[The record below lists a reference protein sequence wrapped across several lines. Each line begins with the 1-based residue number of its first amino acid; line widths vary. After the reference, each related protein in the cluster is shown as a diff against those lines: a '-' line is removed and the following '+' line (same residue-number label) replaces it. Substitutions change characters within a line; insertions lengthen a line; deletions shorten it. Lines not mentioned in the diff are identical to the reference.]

1 MYCRIVDIPQ
11 GNSPEEN
18 LQQTGRQSKK
28 KIVVCN
34 RKQSC
39 VLYLIHP
46 KKIAL

>member
-28 KIVVCN
+28 N
-34 RKQSC
+34 SC
-39 VLYLIHP
+39 M
-46 KKIAL
+46 

>member
-18 LQQTGRQSKK
+18 LQQTGRVK

-34 RKQSC
+34 RKRFC
-39 VLYLIHP
+39 VLYLFHP
-46 KKIAL
+46 KK